1 VSPDPEPEAVV
12 HLFTLDLAVDRLAE
26 LERLLSPDEVA
37 RADRFAFPTLRAR
50 FVAARGQLR
59 EILGREQGLPP
70 GRVPIATGRW
80 GKPYVAASDAVR
92 FNLSHSADRAVCAT
106 SSGRDVGIDIEQVPW
121 RGDEL
126 GVGRLVFAPAELDA
140 LARLDGAARS
150 GSFCRLWTCKEAI
163 CKADGRGLSLDPRSF
178 EVPRRIW
185 CEPAANPE
193 RPLRAAVHAG
203 GRAWSVELRDAPEGF
218 AIALAVNT

>member
-1 VSPDPEPEAVV
+1 M
-12 HLFTLDLAVDRLAE
+12 TLELAVDRLAE

-70 GRVPIATGRW
+70 GSVPIATGRW

-121 RGDEL
+121 HGDEL

-140 LARLDGAARS
+140 LIGKKDYVAFLN
-150 GSFCRLWTCKEAI
+150 
-163 CKADGRGLSLDPRSF
+163 PRN
-178 EVPRRIW
+178 ELYRER
-185 CEPAANPE
+185 NMKE
-193 RPLRAAVHAG
+193 RPPSREAALKLMAETPNLIRRPLLFVG
-203 GRAWSVELRDAPEGF
+203 DDVLYGFDEKAWSQ
-218 AIALAVNT
+218 ALAR